1 MTDPPFST
9 TATALHP
16 GDLLRC
22 PHCRHGHLL
31 TRDPLAPHEHVR
43 AMLFF
48 ECRKGRYFAGRSAG
62 ARDMPPS
69 ARPRTAGRDAPNTIE
84 QLMERIAR
92 LETMTLLP
100 GPRVPGDLT
109 GRIWK
114 LEDQLR
120 SFGAAMEAGISESCP
135 VGGGN
140 RRPIGS

>member
-1 MTDPPFST
+1 VVMQ
-9 TATALHP
+9 TA
-16 GDLLRC
+16 DV
-22 PHCRHGHLL
+22 
-31 TRDPLAPHEHVR
+31 RDFDDR
-43 AMLFF
+43 AAARRL
-48 ECRKGRYFAGRSAG
+48 CSPRGRERQGVMAV
-62 ARDMPPS
+62 
-69 ARPRTAGRDAPNTIE
+69 NTIE

-100 GPRVPGDLT
+100 GPHEPGDLT

-120 SFGAAMEAGISESCP
+120 SFGAAMEAGISESCL